1 MPETFQAREPGE
13 PISFRHVVLER
24 SANLTE
30 GTADMNADGQSDD
43 FVLPATQ
50 ANKAGTSAAEFAEGR
65 RSPKGSVIEL
75 SSMFRTPS
83 RTQHQWN
90 DTVATTGSA
99 PARDRLT

>member
-1 MPETFQAREPGE
+1 M
-13 PISFRHVVLER
+13 
-24 SANLTE
+24 NLSE
-30 GTADMNADGQSDD
+30 GTADMNADGKSDD
-43 FVLPATQ
+43 FVLPAKQ
-50 ANKAGTSAAEFAEGR
+50 ANKAEALVAELVEGR